1 MDAQLRAMLNESEQE
16 LLRAAEPRELKRLD
30 EDELAALHDRIRR
43 ARNKYSKLYRR
54 RASSQ
59 VSTDRARERA
69 HAAHVKAARKAE
81 GFEDA
86 LARVSRRLA
95 DLAEVAAAELKAE
108 RLAAASKSKTTPRS
122 SARHERTVAV
132 VDDARNED
140 AGNREAACVD
150 QSVEQAEPSCTATA
164 ETDSAR
170 HWSGTRTH
178 VSVRVRW
185 AVALGRDDIAR
196 VSREGT

>member
-59 VSTDRARERA
+59 VSTDRARARA

-122 SARHERTVAV
+122 SVATSER
-132 VDDARNED
+132 
-140 AGNREAACVD
+140 
-150 QSVEQAEPSCTATA
+150 SPSSTTRA
-164 ETDSAR
+164 
-170 HWSGTRTH
+170 TRTPATEKRRA
-178 VSVRVRW
+178 STKASNKRSQ
-185 AVALGRDDIAR
+185 AARDR
-196 VSREGT
+196 RN